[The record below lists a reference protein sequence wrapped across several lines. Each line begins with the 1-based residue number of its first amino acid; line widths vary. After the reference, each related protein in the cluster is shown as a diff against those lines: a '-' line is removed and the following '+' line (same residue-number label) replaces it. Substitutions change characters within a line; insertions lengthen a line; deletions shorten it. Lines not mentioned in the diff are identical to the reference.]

1 MDTRRLGGERMVSV
15 KVYVEGGGSSSDR
28 EGRKGGRSEQSSR
41 FREGFSKFVK
51 KAGLAGRMPRFVPC
65 GNRQVAFR
73 DFKKAV
79 TRGEAALLL
88 VDAEEPVKSQ
98 GPWQHLKA
106 CGNWNRPE
114 KATDEQCH
122 LMVQV
127 METWFLADITT
138 LKSYFRQGFQE
149 KSLPKNPRVEEIPKQ
164 DVERGLRQATRNTS
178 KGTYSEGKH
187 SFEILGELDPAK
199 VREKSP
205 YAERFLSTLEKYCR
219 P

>member
-1 MDTRRLGGERMVSV
+1 MSV

-28 EGRKGGRSEQSSR
+28 KGRKGGRSEQSSR

-73 DFKKAV
+73 DFKRAV
-79 TRGEAALLL
+79 TKGETALLL

-106 CGNWNRPE
+106 CENWNRPE
-114 KATDEQCH
+114 KATDDQCH

-127 METWFLADITT
+127 METWFLADASA
-138 LKSYFRQGFQE
+138 LKDYFRQGFRE
-149 KSLPKNPRVEEIPKQ
+149 GSLPQNPNVEEIPKQ
-164 DVERGLRQATRNTS
+164 AVERGLRQATRSTS
-178 KGTYSEGKH
+178 KGAYSKGKH
-187 SFEILGELDPAK
+187 SFEILAELDPAE
-199 VREKSP
+199 VRCKSP
-205 YAERFLSTLEKYCR
+205 YAERFLSTLERLCK